1 MTKQDTRQ
9 IILQNGA
16 KIIHSKGFINTGI
29 KDILDASGVPK
40 GSFYF
45 YFKSKE
51 DFGLTL
57 VDYFAEIISGTVTGY
72 MTDTSRTPLE
82 RLDRFFTESARF
94 YEHNHFTGG
103 CPIGNMSQEMSNL
116 SEPIR
121 LKLQAAFSRIRSAMQ
136 QCIAEAKEL
145 GQINKDL
152 DPETLAVF
160 ILNGF
165 EGALIDM
172 KVSKSTRPLDI
183 FKNML
188 LDFITA
194 REYSQ

>member
-1 MTKQDTRQ
+1 MPKQDTRQ
-9 IILQNGA
+9 IILQNAA
-16 KIIHSKGFINTGI
+16 KIIHSKGFVNTGI

-51 DFGLTL
+51 EFGMAL
-57 VDYFAEIISGTVTGY
+57 VDYYAETMSGMITGY
-72 MTDTSRTPLE
+72 MTDPGRTPME

-94 YEHNHFTGG
+94 YEHNRFAGG
-103 CPIGNMSQEMSNL
+103 CPIGNMSQEMSNI

-121 LKLQAAFSRIRSAMQ
+121 LRLQAAFLRIRTAMQ
-136 QCIAEAKEL
+136 QCIIEAQEL
-145 GQINKDL
+145 GLVDKKL
-152 DPETLAVF
+152 DPEALAVF
-160 ILNGF
+160 TLNGF

-188 LDFITA
+188 LDFIKQT
-194 REYSQ
+194 

>member
-1 MTKQDTRQ
+1 MPKQDTRQ
-9 IILQNGA
+9 IIIQNGA
-16 KIIHSKGFINTGI
+16 KIIHSKGFVNTGI

-51 DFGLTL
+51 DFGQAL
-57 VDYFAEIISGTVTGY
+57 VDYYAETMTGMITGY
-72 MTDTSRTPLE
+72 LTDTGRTPME

-94 YEHNHFTGG
+94 YEHNRFAGG
-103 CPIGNMSQEMSNL
+103 CPIGNMSQEMSNI

-121 LKLQAAFSRIRSAMQ
+121 LKLQAAFSRIRSAMK
-136 QCIAEAKEL
+136 QCIIEAQEL
-145 GQINKDL
+145 GQVDEKL
-152 DPETLAVF
+152 DPEVLAVF
-160 ILNGF
+160 TLNGF

-188 LDFITA
+188 LEFIK
-194 REYSQ
+194 QK

>member
-1 MTKQDTRQ
+1 MPKQDTRQ
-9 IILQNGA
+9 IIIQNGA
-16 KIIHSKGFINTGI
+16 KIIHSKGFVNTGI

-51 DFGLTL
+51 DFGQAL
-57 VDYFAEIISGTVTGY
+57 VDYYAETMTGMITGY
-72 MTDTSRTPLE
+72 LTDTGRTPME

-94 YEHNHFTGG
+94 YEHNRFAGG
-103 CPIGNMSQEMSNL
+103 CPIGNMSQEMSNI

-121 LKLQAAFSRIRSAMQ
+121 LKLQAAFSRIRSAMK
-136 QCIAEAKEL
+136 QCIIEAQEL
-145 GQINKDL
+145 GQVDEKL
-152 DPETLAVF
+152 DPEVLAVF
-160 ILNGF
+160 TLNGF

-172 KVSKSTRPLDI
+172 KVSKSTRPLNI

-188 LDFITA
+188 LEFIK
-194 REYSQ
+194 QK

>member
-1 MTKQDTRQ
+1 MPKQDTRQ
-9 IILQNGA
+9 IIIQNGA
-16 KIIHSKGFINTGI
+16 KIIHSKGFVNTGI

-51 DFGLTL
+51 DFGQAL
-57 VDYFAEIISGTVTGY
+57 VDYYAETMTGMITGY
-72 MTDTSRTPLE
+72 LTDAGRTPME

-94 YEHNHFTGG
+94 YEHNRFAGG
-103 CPIGNMSQEMSNL
+103 CPIGNMSQEMSNI

-121 LKLQAAFSRIRSAMQ
+121 LKLQAAFSRIRSAMK
-136 QCIAEAKEL
+136 QCIIEAQEL
-145 GQINKDL
+145 GQVDEKL
-152 DPETLAVF
+152 DPEVLAVF
-160 ILNGF
+160 TLNGF

-188 LDFITA
+188 LEFIK
-194 REYSQ
+194 QK

>member
-1 MTKQDTRQ
+1 MPKQDTRQ
-9 IILQNGA
+9 IIIQNGA
-16 KIIHSKGFINTGI
+16 KIIHSKGFVNTGI

-51 DFGLTL
+51 DFGQAL
-57 VDYFAEIISGTVTGY
+57 VDYYAETMTGMITGY
-72 MTDTSRTPLE
+72 LTDTGRTPME

-94 YEHNHFTGG
+94 YEHNRFAGG
-103 CPIGNMSQEMSNL
+103 CPIGNMSQEMSNI

-121 LKLQAAFSRIRSAMQ
+121 LKLQAAFSRIRAAMK
-136 QCIAEAKEL
+136 QCIIEAQEL
-145 GQINKDL
+145 GQVDKKL
-152 DPETLAVF
+152 DPEVLAVF
-160 ILNGF
+160 TLNGF

-188 LDFITA
+188 LEFIK
-194 REYSQ
+194 QK

>member
-9 IILQNGA
+9 VILQNGA

-51 DFGLTL
+51 DFGVAL
-57 VDYFAEIISGTVTGY
+57 VDYYAEAISGMVAGY
-72 MTDTSRTPLE
+72 LTDTSRTPLE
-82 RLDRFFTESARF
+82 RLDHFITESARF
-94 YEHNHFTGG
+94 YEHNRFAGG

-121 LKLQAAFSRIRSAMQ
+121 LKLQAAFSQIRSVMQ
-136 QCIAEAKEL
+136 QCITEAWEL

-152 DPETLAVF
+152 DPEALAVF
-160 ILNGF
+160 TMNGL

-183 FKNML
+183 FKNIL
-188 LDFITA
+188 LDFIK
-194 REYSQ
+194 QK

>member
-1 MTKQDTRQ
+1 MPKQDTRQ
-9 IILQNGA
+9 IIIQNGA
-16 KIIHSKGFINTGI
+16 KIIHSKGFVNTGI
-29 KDILDASGVPK
+29 KDILNASGVPK

-51 DFGLTL
+51 DFGQAL
-57 VDYFAEIISGTVTGY
+57 VDYYAETMTGMITGY
-72 MTDTSRTPLE
+72 LTDTGRTPME

-94 YEHNHFTGG
+94 YEHNRFAGG
-103 CPIGNMSQEMSNL
+103 CPIGNMSQEMSNI

-121 LKLQAAFSRIRSAMQ
+121 LKLQAAFSRIRSAMK
-136 QCIAEAKEL
+136 QCIIEAQEL
-145 GQINKDL
+145 GQVDEKL
-152 DPETLAVF
+152 DPEVLAVF
-160 ILNGF
+160 TLNGF

-188 LDFITA
+188 LEFIK
-194 REYSQ
+194 QK